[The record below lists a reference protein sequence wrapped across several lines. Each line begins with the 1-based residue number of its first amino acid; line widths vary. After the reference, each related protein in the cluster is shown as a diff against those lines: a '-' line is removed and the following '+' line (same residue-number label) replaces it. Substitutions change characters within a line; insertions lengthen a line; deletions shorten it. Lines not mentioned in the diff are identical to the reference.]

1 MDNRIEERK
10 NFYSQKLDIS
20 NERENHSLSLRKKKL
35 ENNYLKRRM
44 NNLEEYENISKYKIN
59 AKLLNINEEY
69 KKLSF
74 QSLKETLDGCDRI
87 LTNDNKK
94 DNIYFAILYLQK
106 IQFKSDDTT
115 LLQSNIPKHL
125 FSLLKKYI
133 DDIILV
139 NEVLTIRITITFF
152 CKIEICYFF
161 SEISFLNLYNQLLNK
176 YINNDT
182 IIFDLITIFGNLS
195 CGNYKIQKLF
205 YETKMVEVIKKLY
218 DSTLIGDKKR
228 EYYVWFFAC
237 FMNNIQINYY
247 FKENIDFFIW
257 GINFFCENI
266 IYEQMTHYCLLGMSY
281 LCNVE
286 NKKVINYILSKD
298 NFFNY
303 ILSLP
308 SKYFEIICRI
318 LCDISSINDEINLLI
333 IKKYNLTE
341 FILRGLNSQLI
352 KFQISTL
359 YLLNNYVNDENKEIK
374 KILLDNGIINKIL
387 ELSKSY
393 ITSVVHS
400 SLLCISSLLLNSSD
414 EMIYILYQ
422 KKIIGIIMEIIS
434 KNYDVKILEIAL
446 DSIIS
451 ILKRDNSND
460 LYKRQF
466 ENYGISELL
475 SKIYIEKKNKN
486 IEKIA
491 GQLLQ
496 EYFSSPLN

>member
-1 MDNRIEERK
+1 MDERIEGRK
-10 NFYSQKLDIS
+10 NFYNSQKIDIS
-20 NERENHSLSLRKKKL
+20 NERENHGLSLRKKKL
-35 ENNYLKRRM
+35 EYNYLKRRM
-44 NNLEEYENISKYKIN
+44 NNLEENENYKIN
-59 AKLLNINEEY
+59 PKLLNINEEY

-139 NEVLTIRITITFF
+139 NEVLTIIINITFF

-161 SEISFLNLYNQLLNK
+161 SEIPFLNLYNQLLNK

-257 GINFFCENI
+257 GINFFCDNI
-266 IYEQMTHYCLLGMSY
+266 IYEQMTLNCLLGMSY

-400 SLLCISSLLLNSSD
+400 SLLCISSLLLNSNE
-414 EMIYILYQ
+414 EMMYILYQ